1 MVMREIV
8 LADIGHRNVML
19 SGQNFLDVTPCSL
32 VEVPSKRVYVL
43 NYQSMPYRIPD
54 YSNLEA

>member
-1 MVMREIV
+1 MKIAR
-8 LADIGHRNVML
+8 
-19 SGQNFLDVTPCSL
+19 FLDVTPCSL